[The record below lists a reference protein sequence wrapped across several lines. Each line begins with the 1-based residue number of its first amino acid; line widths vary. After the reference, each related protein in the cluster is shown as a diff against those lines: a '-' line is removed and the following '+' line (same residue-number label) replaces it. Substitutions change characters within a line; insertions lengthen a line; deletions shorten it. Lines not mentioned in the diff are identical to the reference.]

1 MYKNMSDGKNNEYPK
16 AEFAKLANAVSQTS
30 IELLHQIHLESF
42 ENIVGSQPHPW
53 VASELDDVN

>member
-42 ENIVGSQPHPW
+42 ENIVGS
-53 VASELDDVN
+53 

>member
-1 MYKNMSDGKNNEYPK
+1 MSDGKNNEYPK

-42 ENIVGSQPHPW
+42 ENIVGSLPHPW
-53 VASELDDVN
+53 VASELDGVN